1 MPDAGPPASVLKA
14 CSSTAAI
21 VRSGGTCSQAGHIEQ
36 IRISL
41 LLFSSQCT
49 AVQPQIHGYAGC
61 TQANKVNALSQGR
74 THSASAF
81 VVILRRKIPFSS
93 TVFGLHPQPRQLQT
107 GCTSHRLPAA
117 VPSKA
122 PDPRAAV
129 PEASWLWPCAA
140 GGAEPAPP
148 SVLPNAPG
156 GCRTPHSSRFCN
168 GKEKPRGWDYPLPAP
183 VAARLV
189 TALWKEMEMEIQSKL
204 LHGGWCSH
212 LFVMLFLRSKIIFF
226 CFASF

>member
-1 MPDAGPPASVLKA
+1 MPKAGHPANVLKA
-14 CSSTAAI
+14 CSSTAGI
-21 VRSGGTCSQAGHIEQ
+21 LRSRGTRSQAAQIEQ
-36 IRISL
+36 IHISL

-61 TQANKVNALSQGR
+61 TQANKVTALSQGR

-81 VVILRRKIPFSS
+81 VVVLRRKILFSS
-93 TVFGLHPQPRQLQT
+93 TVVGLHPQPRQLQT
-107 GCTSHRLPAA
+107 GCTSHRLP
-117 VPSKA
+117 KA

-148 SVLPNAPG
+148 SALPNAPG
-156 GCRTPHSSRFCN
+156 CCRTSHNSCFCN
-168 GKEKPRGWDYPLPAP
+168 GKEKPRGWVYPLPAP

-189 TALWKEMEMEIQSKL
+189 TALWKGMEMEI
-204 LHGGWCSH
+204 
-212 LFVMLFLRSKIIFF
+212 
-226 CFASF
+226 

>member
-1 MPDAGPPASVLKA
+1 MLSPRSERNARGRPPCQRAEGLQQHRWDSQEQGYSLTS
-14 CSSTAAI
+14 CSDRTNPYFPSTFLQP
-21 VRSGGTCSQAGHIEQ
+21 VH
-36 IRISL
+36 
-41 LLFSSQCT
+41 SSPAT
-49 AVQPQIHGYAGC
+49 DHGYAGC

-81 VVILRRKIPFSS
+81 VVILRRKILFSS

-107 GCTSHRLPAA
+107 GCTSHRLP
-117 VPSKA
+117 KA

-148 SVLPNAPG
+148 SALPNAPG
-156 GCRTPHSSRFCN
+156 CCRTSHNSCFCN
-168 GKEKPRGWDYPLPAP
+168 GKEKPRGWVYPLPAP

-189 TALWKEMEMEIQSKL
+189 TALWKGMEMEI
-204 LHGGWCSH
+204 
-212 LFVMLFLRSKIIFF
+212 
-226 CFASF
+226 